1 MDILEEDEKQRE
13 EELEKW
19 WKDNWKSIFGGVLL
33 AIVLIVAVYFYRDY
47 VTKQRQRGANEFYAE
62 VLNGD
67 INDPKGLE
75 TVKTFISEHGDVY
88 GELAS
93 AVLVKSLVSAGKY
106 EEALTNLKE
115 AIGRGNDRILDNI
128 LRIRAARLAVALK
141 RYDEA
146 EGYLR
151 AAGDDAVKG
160 VVTEI
165 RGDIAAAKGQK
176 HEAVKLYREA
186 LDLVKEGFEKPGLK
200 MKYENLLSD
209 KGVKPAPE
217 FADGEQAGPAA
228 SDSSAS
234 SESSKA
240 QDAAESKAE
249 AADTTAAADSANK
262 KRPGKG
268 FSGRI
273 LKYQEE

>member
-1 MDILEEDEKQRE
+1 M
-13 EELEKW
+13 
-19 WKDNWKSIFGGVLL
+19 
-33 AIVLIVAVYFYRDY
+33 
-47 VTKQRQRGANEFYAE
+47 
-62 VLNGD
+62 
-67 INDPKGLE
+67 
-75 TVKTFISEHGDVY
+75 
-88 GELAS
+88 
-93 AVLVKSLVSAGKY
+93 KSLVSAGKY
-106 EEALTNLKE
+106 EEALANLKE

-176 HEAVKLYREA
+176 QEAAKLYREA

-217 FADGEQAGPAA
+217 FADGIESGAATSDNAA
-228 SDSSAS
+228 SSGSDAAP
-234 SESSKA
+234 SEQTEA
-240 QDAAESKAE
+240 QDTAENKAETADKTAAEAPAK
-249 AADTTAAADSANK
+249 
-262 KRPGKG
+262 
-268 FSGRI
+268 
-273 LKYQEE
+273 

>member
-19 WKDNWKSIFGGVLL
+19 WKENWKSIFGGVLL

-106 EEALTNLKE
+106 EEALANLKE

-141 RYDEA
+141 KYDEA
-146 EGYLR
+146 ESYLS
-151 AAGDDAVKG
+151 AAGDDAVRG

-165 RGDIAAAKGQK
+165 RGDIAAARGQK
-176 HEAVKLYREA
+176 EEAAKLYREA

-200 MKYENLLSD
+200 MKYENLLSE

-217 FADGEQAGPAA
+217 FAVSAESEAAA
-228 SDSSAS
+228 SDNSGAS
-234 SESSKA
+234 GNEAAASESVPSQDDAETKA
-240 QDAAESKAE
+240 ESADNNAAESPAK
-249 AADTTAAADSANK
+249 
-262 KRPGKG
+262 
-268 FSGRI
+268 
-273 LKYQEE
+273 

>member
-62 VLNGD
+62 VLNGG

-106 EEALTNLKE
+106 EEALANLKE

-176 HEAVKLYREA
+176 QEAAKLYREA

-209 KGVKPAPE
+209 RGVKPAPE
-217 FADGEQAGPAA
+217 FADGIESGAATSDNAA
-228 SDSSAS
+228 SSGSDAAP
-234 SESSKA
+234 SEQTEA
-240 QDAAESKAE
+240 QDTAENKAETADKTAAEAPAK
-249 AADTTAAADSANK
+249 
-262 KRPGKG
+262 
-268 FSGRI
+268 
-273 LKYQEE
+273 